1 MERTLKRARGNWVEG
16 DRFWGRETE
25 LALLTE
31 YLDDNAHIL
40 MVAQRRIGK
49 TSLMRETAR
58 RIQDRYLCLHVDLQ
72 SAESAAD
79 AIVELSAATHP
90 HRSLWKKTQGIFT
103 NVLGQ
108 LSERIDT
115 LQLDA
120 IKVTLRGGLAGGDW
134 QAKGDQLFKILSEAE
149 KPAVIFF
156 DEVPILVNRMLKG
169 SDYRITPER
178 RQQVDAFMSWLREN
192 SIRHQGTVG
201 IVVTGSIG
209 LEPVLQQAGLSATL
223 NTLAPFELAPWSRE
237 TATGCL
243 EALARQYNLNYQEGT
258 VDTVLDCLGICI
270 PYHVQMFF
278 DHLYQTCRLRQLNK
292 VTETL
297 VTEVYES
304 NMLSTRGHAELH
316 HNEERLKLV
325 LGPDL
330 YPLALDLLTEAAVSS
345 DGLSKESADFLVR
358 EHFPNDPRPTDRLRE
373 ILNVLEHDGLLQRN
387 QNTYVFVSKLLKDWW
402 KARFVFHY
410 VCVADRRVA

>member
-16 DRFWGRETE
+16 DRFWGREAE
-25 LALLTE
+25 LALLNE
-31 YLDDNAHIL
+31 YLDDGAHIL

-72 SAESAAD
+72 GAESAAD

-90 HRSLWKKTQGIFT
+90 YHSLWKKTRGIFA

-120 IKVTLRGGLAGGDW
+120 IKVTLRGGLAGTDW
-134 QAKGDQLFKILSEAE
+134 QTKGDQLFKILSETE
-149 KPAVIFF
+149 KPAVIFY
-156 DEVPILVNRMLKG
+156 DEVPILINRMLKG

-192 SIRHQGTVG
+192 SIRHQGTVRM
-201 IVVTGSIG
+201 VVTGSIG

-223 NTLAPFELAPWSRE
+223 NTLTPFELAPWNRE
-237 TATGCL
+237 TAAGCL
-243 EALARQYNLNYQEGT
+243 DALAREYGLSYQGRA
-258 VDTVLDCLGICI
+258 VDAMLDCLGICI

-278 DHLYQTCRLRQLNK
+278 DHLYQTCRPRRISE
-292 VTETL
+292 VTEAL
-297 VTEVYES
+297 VAEVYQN
-304 NMLSTRGHAELH
+304 NMLSIRGHAELS

-330 YPLALDLLTEAAVSS
+330 HPLALDLLTEAAVSNH
-345 DGLSKESADFLVR
+345 LSKENADFLVR
-358 EHFPNDPRPTDRLRE
+358 EHLPREPRPADRLRE
-373 ILNVLEHDGLLQRN
+373 ILNVLEHDGLLHRDQRG
-387 QNTYVFVSKLLKDWW
+387 YAFVSKLLKDWW
-402 KARFVFHY
+402 KARFEFHY
-410 VCVADRRVA
+410 IRVADRRTN